1 MRMKD
6 ISEEQRPRE
15 RMQSQGATVLS
26 DAELLAIILQQGTQE
41 ENVIDMSHRLIATY
55 GLDKLSCCSLV
66 ELQKIKGIGPAKAMQ
81 IKAVFELNKRVKYQ
95 NNGKVIKTAKDVFN
109 YCWPKM
115 KDLDREQFRV
125 LLLDSKNKV
134 IKDEVVSVGTL
145 NASIIHPREVFKTAI
160 KESANAIILV
170 HNHPSGDVMPSH
182 EDKEI
187 TSKLIEGGETLNIKV
202 MDHVIVGEN
211 EWRSCI

>member
-1 MRMKD
+1 
-6 ISEEQRPRE
+6 
-15 RMQSQGATVLS
+15 MQSQGATVLS